1 MASELQKTGITPYV
15 LRLAAYYAAM
25 GVGTYKPKGYSWF
38 DRVEVNLEH
47 PWVAADDPLES
58 TQVIRVSFY
67 EGSERQRYVE
77 LLYRIAGFG
86 GKHLLRLISDES
98 KPPPQVPSAE

>member
-1 MASELQKTGITPYV
+1 MASELQKTGITPVV
-15 LRLAAYYAAM
+15 LRISAFYAAM
-25 GVGTYKPKGYSWF
+25 GVGTYAPKGYSWF
-38 DRVEVNLEH
+38 DRVEVKLEH

-67 EGSERQRYVE
+67 TGSERQRYVE
-77 LLYRIAGFG
+77 FMYRFAGFG

-98 KPPPQVPSAE
+98 KPLPRDP